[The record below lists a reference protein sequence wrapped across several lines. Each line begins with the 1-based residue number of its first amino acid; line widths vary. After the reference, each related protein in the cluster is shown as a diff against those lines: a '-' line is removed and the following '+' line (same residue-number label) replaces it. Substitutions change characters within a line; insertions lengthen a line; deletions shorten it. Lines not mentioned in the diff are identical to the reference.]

1 MIRYLKNTDYERYIK
16 LIDSNISENHF
27 NTFITDVLNT
37 NHIIIVMEDSLQN
50 IIGTGTLLIEE
61 KLTYGG
67 CKMGHIE
74 NILIHEE
81 HRGMGH
87 GEALVEHLLDIAK
100 TTGCYRIDLNCHT
113 ELENFYRKNNFSKD
127 NISMNVY
134 IQANFK

>member
-1 MIRYLKNTDYERYIK
+1 MIRNLKNTDYKRYIK
-16 LIDSNISENHF
+16 LIDSTISENHF

-50 IIGTGTLLIEE
+50 LIGTGTLLIEE

-81 HRGMGH
+81 HRGMRH
-87 GEALVEHLLDIAK
+87 GETIVEHLLDIAK
-100 TTGCYRIDLNCHT
+100 TNGCYRVDLNCHS
-113 ELENFYRKNNFSKD
+113 ELENFYKKNNFNKD
-127 NISMNVY
+127 NISMNIY
-134 IQANFK
+134 IKENFK